1 MNYLSAESL
10 SKSFSEKVLFK
21 EITFGISQGEK
32 VALVGVNGSGKSTLL
47 KLILGQEAPD
57 EGNISFK
64 KDLKISWLGQNPQFD
79 QEETVMSSIFNSDNE
94 LLATIREY
102 EYHLHHATENSSS
115 QVHLQNLMEKMDALN
130 AWDYESQIQQIL
142 GQLGIFD
149 LEKKIKHLSGGQK
162 KRVALA
168 KALID
173 KPALLILDEP
183 TNHLD
188 LETIEWLENY
198 LANQQLTLLLV
209 THDRYFLERVTNVIL
224 ELEGGSLFKY
234 KGNYSYFLEKKAERE
249 EREATEVEKARNLL
263 RKEQEW
269 MRRQPKAR
277 GTKAKYRVDAFH
289 DLKEKASKNLQKQE
303 LELSVQSKRQGGKI
317 LEIDHIHKSFE
328 GKKLINDFSYVFKKG
343 DRIGIIGPNGVG
355 KSTFLNIISGRLSP
369 DRGEVETGSTTV
381 FGYYTQADL
390 DFKESQ
396 RVIDIVKEIAEVV
409 KMGDGREI
417 TASQFL
423 QYFQFEP
430 PRQYDMVSKLSGGE
444 KRRLQ
449 LLKVLIKNPNFL
461 ILDEPTND
469 LDIMTLNI
477 LEEFLENFQGCL
489 VLVSHDRYFMDHLV
503 DHLFVFKGEGKI
515 KDFPGNYTD
524 YREYASETEDNIKKE
539 KNPFTAGRVQS
550 ENKKQEKRKLSFNEK
565 KEYEQLEAEIE
576 KLEKQKELLILKLNG
591 GSSEHEELLKWA
603 QEIEKITH
611 LIEEKSNRWLEL
623 AEFIE

>member
-21 EITFGISQGEK
+21 DITFGISQGEK

-47 KLILGQEAPD
+47 KLILGQEVPD
-57 EGNISFK
+57 EGVISFK
-64 KDLKISWLGQNPQFD
+64 RDIKVSSLGQNPQFNE
-79 QEETVMSSIFNSDNE
+79 EETVMSSIFNSEND
-94 LLATIREY
+94 LLSTIREY
-102 EYHLHHATENSSS
+102 EYHVHHASTSTAS
-115 QVHLQNLMEKMDALN
+115 QNMLQGLMEKMDAFN

-142 GQLGIFD
+142 GQLGIYD
-149 LEKKIKHLSGGQK
+149 LDKKIKHLSGGQK

-173 KPALLILDEP
+173 KPDLLILDEP

-198 LANQQLTLLLV
+198 LAGQQLTLLLV

-224 ELEGGSLFKY
+224 ELEGGSLYKY

-249 EREATEVEKARNLL
+249 EREATEVEKAKNLL

-277 GTKAKYRVDAFH
+277 GTKAKYRIDAFH
-289 DLKEKASKNLQKQE
+289 ELKEKASKNLQKQE

-317 LEIDHIHKSFE
+317 LEIEHIHKSFE
-328 GKKLINDFSYVFKKG
+328 GKKLIDDFSYVFKKG

-355 KSTFLNIISGRLSP
+355 KSTFLNMVSGRLQP
-369 DRGEVETGSTTV
+369 DQGEVEPGATTV
-381 FGYYTQADL
+381 FGYYTQSEL

-423 QYFQFEP
+423 QYFQFAP

-449 LLKVLIKNPNFL
+449 LLRVLIKNPNFL

-489 VLVSHDRYFMDHLV
+489 LLVSHDRYFMDHLV

-524 YREYASETEDNIKKE
+524 YREYTSEIEEEKKE
-539 KNPFTAGRVQS
+539 KTPSVSSSPRT
-550 ENKKQEKRKLSFNEK
+550 ETKKEEKRKLSFNEK
-565 KEYEQLEAEIE
+565 REYELLEGEIE
-576 KLEKQKELLILKLNG
+576 KLEKQKELLILKMNEG
-591 GSSEHEELLKWA
+591 ITEHEELLKLA
-603 QEIEKITH
+603 NEIENISH
-611 LIEEKSNRWLEL
+611 LIEKKSDRWLEL
-623 AEFIE
+623 GEFVE